1 MKFINKNNSEPA
13 SLTEYRASQFSSF
26 NEMNKDDVRTSLLNE
41 QGHICC
47 YCMKR
52 IPETSK
58 TPSSKIEHFKCRD
71 NFQDEEL
78 NYNNMLL
85 SCSGNQGLPELL
97 QTCDTFKGNK
107 DLSFNPASRDR
118 NIEQLIKYKA
128 NGEIYSSDNTLN
140 DELEAVLNLNVKILK
155 NNRRVLYEEVQNR
168 IRIEGKKQDGKALK
182 KRFLEKE
189 KEKLLTL
196 KSGKF
201 REYCMVGIHVIDK
214 KLKKL

>member
-13 SLTEYRASQFSSF
+13 SLIQHRASQHASF
-26 NEMNKDDVRTSLLNE
+26 DNLSKDDVRASLLNE

-58 TPSSKIEHFKCRD
+58 NISSKIEHFKCQDR
-71 NFQDEEL
+71 FPDEEL

-107 DLSFNPASRDR
+107 DLSFNPANRDR

-140 DELEAVLNLNVKILK
+140 DELEEVLNLNVKTLK
-155 NNRRVLYEEVQNR
+155 DNRRILYEEVQNR
-168 IRIEGKKQDGKALK
+168 IRLEGKKQDGKALK

-196 KSGKF
+196 KSGKY
-201 REYCMVGIHVIDK
+201 REYCMVGVHVIDK